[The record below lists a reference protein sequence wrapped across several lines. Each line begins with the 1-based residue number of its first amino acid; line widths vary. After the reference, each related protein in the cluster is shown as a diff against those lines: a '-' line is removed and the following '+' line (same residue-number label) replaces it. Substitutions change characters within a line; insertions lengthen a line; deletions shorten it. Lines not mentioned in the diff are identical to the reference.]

1 MTAEPKFQK
10 KQKEIE
16 RYLSRKN
23 RKTITLNEEKLRQE
37 RDADKTEGDEKK
49 KKEEKKNPDEKKA
62 DAPVFPKA
70 FYNDEILS
78 ISIDYIDLLKNQKT
92 AKE

>member
-1 MTAEPKFQK
+1 
-10 KQKEIE
+10 
-16 RYLSRKN
+16 
-23 RKTITLNEEKLRQE
+23 LNEEKLRQE